1 MLRKEFLIFINQAI
15 ETSLHLLDESSF
27 IHSLRIK
34 GFLINLLSDIPSVCH
49 LYLVGVKTVAFVIG
63 MFKKSAFI
71 MALSILMLPGIEN
84 RTLMTRMRLVI
95 FLTFIC
101 IPLSEL
107 EKLIFHLLILV
118 RCKGFIAWNLLIG
131 FTFFT
136 TGMNVPCFFPSG
148 IIIFRIARR
157 IVFTFNLR
165 PGIMLV
171 DIPSLSVILSLEF
184 LDVGR
189 DITSKVIVTCLEE
202 LFHCIFI
209 AFTYHGKQQFLDVT
223 GILIGFIVVF
233 EGLIQLGNLL
243 GLSLEYGTNPAGTF
257 QVAVIGGFSCLRN
270 DASQVLVILSD
281 FLLGDACSKFP
292 QFSQKRLPVLFSE
305 LCQIEYLL
313 KVLIE
318 NQEPDVLEGAPS
330 ISDHHFKLL
339 AKILHIRCGL

>member
-257 QVAVIGGFSCLRN
+257 
-270 DASQVLVILSD
+270 
-281 FLLGDACSKFP
+281 LLGDACSKFP